1 MWLVNLISY
10 LLNLFD
16 LFMTTLWVRLYGI
29 EAEANPIG
37 RWMLTHNIAW
47 AVKVF
52 AVGGLLAVMGICIRK
67 RPKTAWVAY
76 IPLCVYA
83 VLAGYH
89 LVILGCLI

>member
-1 MWLVNLISY
+1 MMILLTTY

-16 LFMTTLWVRLYGI
+16 LFMTTLWVRIYGI
-29 EAEANPIG
+29 SAEANPIG
-37 RWMLTHNIAW
+37 RWMFNHNIAW

-52 AVGGLLAVMGICIRK
+52 AVGGLLAVMGVCIHK

-76 IPLCVYA
+76 IPLGVYA

-89 LVILGCLI
+89 LIILECLT